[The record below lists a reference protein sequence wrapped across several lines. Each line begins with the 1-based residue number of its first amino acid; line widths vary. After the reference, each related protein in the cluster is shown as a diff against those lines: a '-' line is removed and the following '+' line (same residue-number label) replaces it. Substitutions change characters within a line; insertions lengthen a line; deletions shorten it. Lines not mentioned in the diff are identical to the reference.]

1 MLEGYQGPLFN
12 LIPSL
17 ELITHQTCEVLLRT
31 HAHTYTYTHANTFP
45 GRRAEF
51 IMTTKEGQKKVERQE
66 RKENKRRE
74 GSSAC

>member
-1 MLEGYQGPLFN
+1 MLEGYQGPLFS

-17 ELITHQTCEVLLRT
+17 ELITHQTSEVLLRT
-31 HAHTYTYTHANTFP
+31 HAHTYECTNTFP

-66 RKENKRRE
+66 RKENKKRE

>member
-17 ELITHQTCEVLLRT
+17 ELITHQTSEVLLRT
-31 HAHTYTYTHANTFP
+31 HAHTYACTNTFP

-51 IMTTKEGQKKVERQE
+51 IMTTREGQKKVEE